1 MGQRKLHYRRVEPTL
16 NPKLVSKSFLSI
28 FKEEIMAAIS
38 EGRFPG
44 ITLIYDPPKKQQK
57 R

>member
-1 MGQRKLHYRRVEPTL
+1 MGQRKLRYRRVGPRL
-16 NPKLVSKSFLSI
+16 DPKLVSNAFMAI

-44 ITLIYDPPKKQQK
+44 IRLVYDPPKKQQK